1 MEGHHGGSGLVE
13 GSPWALVLMSWIV
26 IVVLALLAYLGTKR
40 MSRVPG
46 RLQNVLEFA
55 VDGLFNFIEG
65 MIGPGGRKF
74 APFIATFF
82 VYIAIMNLMG
92 LVPGFR
98 SPTSG
103 LNMTIALG
111 LISFFYVQYQAIK
124 QSGFKSYIM
133 HFWGEPKWLGPLMFP
148 IHIIGELAKPLS
160 LAIRLFGNV
169 FGEDKIIIILA
180 GLSPYVIVPW
190 LKVIPMQ
197 FPMMIFA
204 VFSGFIQALIFTVL
218 TSAYLTVLITN
229 EEEEPVSVVPH

>member
-1 MEGHHGGSGLVE
+1 MGHHEGSGLVE
-13 GSPWALVLMSWIV
+13 GSPWALVLMSWIA
-26 IVVLALLAYLGTKR
+26 IFFLGLLAYLGTRRLNK
-40 MSRVPG
+40 VPG
-46 RLQNVLEFA
+46 PLQNVLEFM

-65 MIGPGGRKF
+65 IIGPGGRKY

-82 VYIAIMNLMG
+82 IYIVVMNLMG

-111 LISFFYVQYQAIK
+111 LLSFFYVQYQAIK
-124 QSGFKSYIM
+124 HSGFKNYIM

-148 IHIIGELAKPLS
+148 IHIIGELAKPMS
-160 LAIRLFGNV
+160 LAIRLFGNI

-180 GLSPYVIVPW
+180 GLSPYIIVPW
-190 LKVIPMQ
+190 LKVVPVQ

-204 VFSGFIQALIFTVL
+204 VFSGFIQALIFIVL
-218 TSAYLTVLITN
+218 TAGYLTVMIAHD
-229 EEEEPVSVVPH
+229 EEETPVGSGPH